1 MTPCCLVSCA
11 RRFAASSVSCSPKG
25 DYLTL
30 NMKTPRP
37 SERRHITSDA
47 TSHLRRRM
55 SSLPKC
61 NVKIHPNYQNYSTP
75 SLSCTLPIV
84 TVACSLANTLPCFN
98 VPLAEGRAGTSS
110 KICHKSLCLYSK
122 CDVTTTQHFV
132 TSFLSFLSL
141 FYVFSFFFLFPFL
154 SFFPSILF
162 SSFFFH
168 LFLFI
173 LFFLSSLCLFFLSS
187 LSFLFFFLS
196 FLSFLSFFTYFFS
209 FFSYFLS
216 FLSLSLISFLYF
228 FFLSFSLFYFFSFPF
243 FSFLLFPFLLF
254 FSFLSSTPR
263 SLPLYAR
270 PHFSVQAPCSVIL
283 LSHLSTNSPIRN
295 HFTSLEVPSSANGYL
310 RLFLNYFHAPSDLYL
325 FFSLTVC
332 CLAISNL
339 LCTLNLLFY
348 FAPT

>member
-1 MTPCCLVSCA
+1 MWRDYHSTLCYFISFFSLIILCLL
-11 RRFAASSVSCSPKG
+11 FLFSVSFPFFLSFHSFLFFFLSFISFHSFLPFF
-25 DYLTL
+25 
-30 NMKTPRP
+30 
-37 SERRHITSDA
+37 
-47 TSHLRRRM
+47 
-55 SSLPKC
+55 SL
-61 NVKIHPNYQNYSTP
+61 
-75 SLSCTLPIV
+75 
-84 TVACSLANTLPCFN
+84 
-98 VPLAEGRAGTSS
+98 
-110 KICHKSLCLYSK
+110 
-122 CDVTTTQHFV
+122 
-132 TSFLSFLSL
+132 SFLSF
-141 FYVFSFFFLFPFL
+141 FSFF
-154 SFFPSILF
+154 S
-162 SSFFFH
+162 
-168 LFLFI
+168 
-173 LFFLSSLCLFFLSS
+173 
-187 LSFLFFFLS
+187 FFFLS

-348 FAPT
+348 FAPTWKKFPGNNIIGEERRTK